1 MTTRIHLYDT
11 TLRDGTQR
19 EGLSL
24 SASDKVKIAARLDA
38 FGIDTIEGGWPGSNP
53 KDAEFFRR
61 VQTRPLCRAR
71 VAAFGSTRRVGTSC
85 DEDPSIQA
93 LVAANTSVVTI
104 VGKSSTTHVR
114 LVLETT
120 REENLRLIADTVAY
134 FRALGKDVVYD
145 AEHFFDGLALDAAYA
160 LETLEAARDAG
171 ASVLVLCDTNGG
183 SEPRAI
189 ASSVSSAARRVRAP
203 LGIHPHNDRGLALA
217 NALAAIDA
225 GCVHAQGTVNGYGE
239 RCGNLDLLALVA
251 NLQGKRGMPCVSDDS
266 LATLT
271 ELSHYVASVAN
282 LAPDAHAPFVG
293 RAAFAHKGGI
303 HVAAVAKD
311 PAMYQHMDPVL
322 VGNHMRVVV
331 SELSGRANVRLR
343 ASSLGLDA
351 RPVERAVL
359 EQVKALDHAG
369 AQLEAAEGTFEML
382 VRRATPGYV
391 VPFELREY
399 TVVVARRVWRIARAR
414 DCRDARGRHER
425 AHVGRGRGAGA
436 RARLGRSARAR
447 AAHPRG
453 ARDTARRL
461 QGPDHRRASGHRRD
475 HARARRNRVRRRA
488 VDHDRRGS
496 EHSGCELGR
505 DSRFARAP
513 ARCSRSSGTIISSR
527 RSPARRPPCCTS
539 ICTSCTR

>member
-1 MTTRIHLYDT
+1 MTTRLHLYDT

-38 FGIDTIEGGWPGSNP
+38 FGIHTIEGGWPGSNP

-61 VQTRPLCRAR
+61 VSTNPPHRAR
-71 VAAFGSTRRVGTSC
+71 IAAFGSTRRVGMSC
-85 DEDPSIQA
+85 ADDPSLNA
-93 LVAANTSVVTI
+93 LVAANTPIVTI
-104 VGKSSTTHVR
+104 VGKSSARHVT
-114 LVLETT
+114 LVLQTT

-134 FRALGKDVVYD
+134 FVALGKDVVYD
-145 AEHFFDGLALDAAYA
+145 AEHFFDGFALDDAYA
-160 LETLEAARDAG
+160 RETLEAAHSAG
-171 ASVLVLCDTNGG
+171 AAVLVLCDTNGG
-183 SEPRAI
+183 SEPRTI
-189 ASSVSSAARRVRAP
+189 SESVNRVAHRVRAK

-239 RCGNLDLLALVA
+239 RCGNLDLLALIA
-251 NLQGKRGMPCVSDDS
+251 NLQLKRGIPCVPDES

-271 ELSHYVASVAN
+271 ELSNYVASVAN

-303 HVAAVAKD
+303 HVAAVAKE
-311 PAMYQHMDPVL
+311 PAMYQHMDPAR
-322 VGNHMRVVV
+322 VGNRMRVVV

-351 RPVERAVL
+351 QPIERAVL

-391 VPFELREY
+391 VPFELLEY
-399 TVVVARRVWRIARAR
+399 TVVVERRVAS
-414 DCRDARGRHER
+414 G
-425 AHVGRGRGAGA
+425 
-436 RARLGRSARAR
+436 SRAR
-447 AAHPRG
+447 ATVEMRVDGTSVRTAAEGDGPVHALDSAVRLALAPHIPAVLETKLVDYKVRIIDEHLGTAATTRVLMETAYGVERFNTIG
-453 ARDTARRL
+453 AAANILDASWDALRDSLELAVARSVIATSHRA
-461 QGPDHRRASGHRRD
+461 PHSTDTRRASQEI
-475 HARARRNRVRRRA
+475 V
-488 VDHDRRGS
+488 VS
-496 EHSGCELGR
+496 
-505 DSRFARAP
+505 
-513 ARCSRSSGTIISSR
+513 
-527 RSPARRPPCCTS
+527 
-539 ICTSCTR
+539 

>member
-61 VQTRPLCRAR
+61 VMKHPPRRAR
-71 VAAFGSTRRVGTSC
+71 IAAFGSTRRVGVSC
-85 DEDPSIQA
+85 VDDPSLQA
-93 LVAANTSVVTI
+93 LVAAGTPVVTI
-104 VGKSSTTHVR
+104 VGKSSASHVTQ
-114 LVLETT
+114 VLETT
-120 REENLRLIADTVAY
+120 REENLRMIADTVAH
-134 FRALGKDVVYD
+134 FVALGKEVVYD
-145 AEHFFDGLALDAAYA
+145 AEHFFDGLALDESYA
-160 LETLEAARDAG
+160 IETLEAAHDAG

-183 SEPRAI
+183 SEPRTISEA
-189 ASSVSSAARRVRAP
+189 VSRVARRTGAQ

-251 NLQGKRGMPCVSDDS
+251 NLQLKRGVQCIPEES

-271 ELSHYVASVAN
+271 ELSNYVASVAN

-311 PAMYQHMDPVL
+311 PAMYQHMDPAQ
-322 VGNHMRVVV
+322 VGNRMRVVV

-351 RPVERAVL
+351 QPVERAVL
-359 EQVKALDHAG
+359 EQVKALEHSG

-382 VRRATPGYV
+382 VRRAKPGYI
-391 VPFELREY
+391 VPFELLEY
-399 TVVVARRVWRIARAR
+399 TVVVERRV
-414 DCRDARGRHER
+414 E
-425 AHVGRGRGAGA
+425 GA
-436 RARLGRSARAR
+436 SRAR
-447 AAHPRG
+447 ATVEMRVGGTSVRTAAEGDGPVHALDSAVRLALAPHIPAVLETRLVDYKVRIIDEHLGTAATTRVLMETAFGTERFSTIG
-453 ARDTARRL
+453 AAANILDASWDAIRDSLELAVARAGDATSHSAPHRM
-461 QGPDHRRASGHRRD
+461 DTRRASQEI
-475 HARARRNRVRRRA
+475 V
-488 VDHDRRGS
+488 
-496 EHSGCELGR
+496 
-505 DSRFARAP
+505 
-513 ARCSRSSGTIISSR
+513 
-527 RSPARRPPCCTS
+527 TS
-539 ICTSCTR
+539 

>member
-61 VQTRPLCRAR
+61 VQGNPPRRAR
-71 VAAFGSTRRVGTSC
+71 ITAFGSTRRVGVTC

-93 LVAANTSVVTI
+93 IVAAETSTVTI
-104 VGKSSTTHVR
+104 VGKSSATHVR

-120 REENLRLIADTVAY
+120 REENLRLIADTVGY
-134 FRALGKDVVYD
+134 FCALGKEVVYD
-145 AEHFFDGLALDAAYA
+145 AEHFFDGLALDESYA
-160 LETLEAARDAG
+160 LQTLEAARDAG

-183 SEPRAI
+183 SEPRDI
-189 ASSVSSAARRVRAP
+189 SESVRRVARRLSAP

-239 RCGNLDLLALVA
+239 RCGNLDLLALIA
-251 NLQGKRGMPCVSDDS
+251 NLQVKRGIRCVPDES
-266 LATLT
+266 LAAIT
-271 ELSHYVASVAN
+271 ELSHFVASVAN

-311 PAMYQHMDPVL
+311 PAMYQHMDPAQ
-322 VGNHMRVVV
+322 VGNQMRVVV

-369 AQLEAAEGTFEML
+369 AKLEAAEGTFEML

-399 TVVVARRVWRIARAR
+399 TVVVERRAN
-414 DCRDARGRHER
+414 GE
-425 AHVGRGRGAGA
+425 
-436 RARLGRSARAR
+436 SRAR
-447 AAHPRG
+447 ATVEMAVGGTCVRTSAEGKGPVHALDAAVRLALAPHIPAVLDTHLVDYKVRIVDEHLG
-453 ARDTARRL
+453 TAAITRVLMDTAYGTERFSTTGAAANILDASWNAIRDSL
-461 QGPDHRRASGHRRD
+461 ELAVVRASATPHPSASRFTKKRRALTET
-475 HARARRNRVRRRA
+475 A
-488 VDHDRRGS
+488 
-496 EHSGCELGR
+496 
-505 DSRFARAP
+505 
-513 ARCSRSSGTIISSR
+513 T
-527 RSPARRPPCCTS
+527 T
-539 ICTSCTR
+539 

>member
-24 SASDKVKIAARLDA
+24 SASDKVKIATRLDA

-61 VQTRPLCRAR
+61 VQRKPLRHAR

-85 DEDPSIQA
+85 TEDPSIQA
-93 LVAANTSVVTI
+93 LVAADTQVVTI

-134 FRALGKDVVYD
+134 FRALGKEVVYD
-145 AEHFFDGLALDAAYA
+145 AEHFFDGLALDEAYA

-183 SEPRAI
+183 SEPREI
-189 ASSVSSAARRVRAP
+189 ASAVSVATRRMGAP

-225 GCVHAQGTVNGYGE
+225 GCEHAQGTVNGYGE

-251 NLQGKRGMPCVSDDS
+251 NLQGKRGMRCVPDES
-266 LATLT
+266 LGLLT

-311 PAMYQHMDPVL
+311 PAMYQHMDPER

-359 EQVKALDHAG
+359 ARVKELDHAG

-399 TVVVARRVWRIARAR
+399 TVVVERRIA
-414 DCRDARGRHER
+414 G
-425 AHVGRGRGAGA
+425 G
-436 RARLGRSARAR
+436 SRAR
-447 AAHPRG
+447 ATVEMRVGDTSVRTSAEGDGPVHALDSAVRLALAPHIPAVLETQLVDYKVRIIDEHLGTAAITRVLVETAYG
-453 ARDTARRL
+453 AERWTTIGAAPNILDASWDAIRDSLELAVA
-461 QGPDHRRASGHRRD
+461 RASDAAHTGIPHLMD
-475 HARARRNRVRRRA
+475 T
-488 VDHDRRGS
+488 
-496 EHSGCELGR
+496 R
-505 DSRFARAP
+505 DS
-513 ARCSRSSGTIISSR
+513 SSKIVT
-527 RSPARRPPCCTS
+527 T
-539 ICTSCTR
+539 

>member
-1 MTTRIHLYDT
+1 MTRRIHLYDT

-61 VQTRPLCRAR
+61 VAASPLRRAR
-71 VAAFGSTRRVGTSC
+71 IAAFGSTRRVGVSC
-85 DEDPSIQA
+85 ADDPSLLA
-93 LVAANTSVVTI
+93 LVEARTAVVTI
-104 VGKSSTTHVR
+104 VGKSSASHVK
-114 LVLETT
+114 LVLATT
-120 REENLRLIADTVAY
+120 REENLRLIGETVAY
-134 FRALGKDVVYD
+134 FRALGKEVVYD
-145 AEHFFDGLALDAAYA
+145 AEHFFDGMALDESYA
-160 LETLEAARDAG
+160 LETLEAAHDAG

-183 SEPRAI
+183 SEPRTI
-189 ASSVSSAARRVRAP
+189 AESVNRVARRVRAP

-217 NALAAIDA
+217 NALAAIDT

-239 RCGNLDLLALVA
+239 RCGNLDLLALIA
-251 NLQGKRGMPCVSDDS
+251 NLQLKRGIQCVSDES

-271 ELSHYVASVAN
+271 ELSNYVASVAN

-303 HVAAVAKD
+303 HVAAVAKE
-311 PAMYQHMDPVL
+311 PAMYQHMDPAQ
-322 VGNHMRVVV
+322 VGNRMRVVV

-359 EQVKALDHAG
+359 EQVKALDHSG

-399 TVVVARRVWRIARAR
+399 TVVVERRME
-414 DCRDARGRHER
+414 G
-425 AHVGRGRGAGA
+425 G
-436 RARLGRSARAR
+436 SRAR
-447 AAHPRG
+447 ATVEMRVGGTSVRTAAEGDGPVHALDSAVRLALAPHIPAVLDTKLVDYKVRIIDEHMGTAATTRVLMETAYGTERWSTIGAAPNILDASWDAIRDSLELAVARALDAASNSAPPRM
-453 ARDTARRL
+453 DT
-461 QGPDHRRASGHRRD
+461 RRASPEI
-475 HARARRNRVRRRA
+475 V
-488 VDHDRRGS
+488 
-496 EHSGCELGR
+496 
-505 DSRFARAP
+505 
-513 ARCSRSSGTIISSR
+513 
-527 RSPARRPPCCTS
+527 TS
-539 ICTSCTR
+539 

>member
-1 MTTRIHLYDT
+1 MMTRVHLYDT

-61 VQTRPLCRAR
+61 VNANPPRRAR
-71 VAAFGSTRRVGTSC
+71 VAAFGSTRRVGVSC
-85 DEDPSIQA
+85 SDDASLQA
-93 LVAANTSVVTI
+93 LVAARTPVVTI
-104 VGKSSTTHVR
+104 VGKSSATHVR

-134 FRALGKDVVYD
+134 FGALGKEVVYD
-145 AEHFFDGLALDAAYA
+145 AEHFFDGLALDESYA
-160 LETLEAARDAG
+160 LETLEAAHGAG

-183 SEPRAI
+183 SEPRTI
-189 ASSVSSAARRVRAP
+189 AESVSRVARRVRAP

-239 RCGNLDLLALVA
+239 RCGNLDLLALIA
-251 NLQGKRGMPCVSDDS
+251 NLQLKRGIQCVPEES

-271 ELSHYVASVAN
+271 ELSNYVAAVAN

-303 HVAAVAKD
+303 HVAAVAKE
-311 PAMYQHMDPVL
+311 PAMYQHMDPAQ
-322 VGNHMRVVV
+322 VGNRTRVVV

-351 RPVERAVL
+351 QPVERAVL
-359 EQVKALDHAG
+359 EQVKALEHAG

-391 VPFELREY
+391 VPFELIEY
-399 TVVVARRVWRIARAR
+399 TVVVERR
-414 DCRDARGRHER
+414 
-425 AHVGRGRGAGA
+425 AG
-436 RARLGRSARAR
+436 GSSRAR
-447 AAHPRG
+447 ATVEMRVGGTSVRTSANGDGPVHALDSAVRLALAPHVPVVLETKLVDYKVRIVDEHLGTAAITRVLMETAYGAERWSTIGAAANILDASWNAIRDSLELAVARAHSAASHSASHRI
-453 ARDTARRL
+453 DL
-461 QGPDHRRASGHRRD
+461 RRAS
-475 HARARRNRVRRRA
+475 V
-488 VDHDRRGS
+488 
-496 EHSGCELGR
+496 
-505 DSRFARAP
+505 
-513 ARCSRSSGTIISSR
+513 GTE
-527 RSPARRPPCCTS
+527 T
-539 ICTSCTR
+539 T

>member
-1 MTTRIHLYDT
+1 MTRRIHLYDT

-61 VQTRPLCRAR
+61 VAASPPRRAR
-71 VAAFGSTRRVGTSC
+71 LAAFGSTRRVGVSC
-85 DEDPSIQA
+85 ADDPSLLA
-93 LVAANTSVVTI
+93 LVEARTAVVTI
-104 VGKSSTTHVR
+104 VGKSSASHVK
-114 LVLETT
+114 LVLATT
-120 REENLRLIADTVAY
+120 REENLRLIGETVAY
-134 FRALGKDVVYD
+134 FRALGKEVVYD
-145 AEHFFDGLALDAAYA
+145 AEHFFDGMALDESYA
-160 LETLEAARDAG
+160 LETLEAAHDAG

-183 SEPRAI
+183 SEPRTI
-189 ASSVSSAARRVRAP
+189 AESVNRVARRVRAP

-217 NALAAIDA
+217 NALAAIDT

-239 RCGNLDLLALVA
+239 RCGNLDLLALIA
-251 NLQGKRGMPCVSDDS
+251 NLQLKRGIQCVSDES

-271 ELSHYVASVAN
+271 ELSNYVASVAN

-303 HVAAVAKD
+303 HVAAVAKE
-311 PAMYQHMDPVL
+311 PAMYQHMDPAQ
-322 VGNHMRVVV
+322 VGNRMRVVV

-359 EQVKALDHAG
+359 EQVKALDHSG

-399 TVVVARRVWRIARAR
+399 TVVVERRME
-414 DCRDARGRHER
+414 G
-425 AHVGRGRGAGA
+425 G
-436 RARLGRSARAR
+436 SRAR
-447 AAHPRG
+447 ATVEMRVGGTSVRTAAEGDGPVHALDSAVRLALAPHIPAVLDTKLVDYKVRIIDEHMGTAATTRVLMETAYGTERWSTIGAAPNILDASWDAIRDSLELAVARALDAASNSAPPRM
-453 ARDTARRL
+453 DT
-461 QGPDHRRASGHRRD
+461 RRASPEI
-475 HARARRNRVRRRA
+475 V
-488 VDHDRRGS
+488 
-496 EHSGCELGR
+496 
-505 DSRFARAP
+505 
-513 ARCSRSSGTIISSR
+513 
-527 RSPARRPPCCTS
+527 TS
-539 ICTSCTR
+539 

>member
-61 VQTRPLCRAR
+61 VRLNPPARAR
-71 VAAFGSTRRVGTSC
+71 IAAFGSTRRVGVSC
-85 DEDPSIQA
+85 AEDPSIQA
-93 LVAANTSVVTI
+93 LVAAETSLVTI
-104 VGKSSTTHVR
+104 VGKSSATHVR

-120 REENLRLIADTVAY
+120 REDNLRLISDTVAY
-134 FRALGKDVVYD
+134 FRALGKEVVYD
-145 AEHFFDGLALDAAYA
+145 AEHFFDGMALDESYA
-160 LETLEAARDAG
+160 LETLAAAQEAG

-183 SEPRAI
+183 SEPHDIGR
-189 ASSVSSAARRVRAP
+189 SVSRVARRVSGTV
-203 LGIHPHNDRGLALA
+203 GIHPHNDRGLALA

-225 GCVHAQGTVNGYGE
+225 GCVHVQGTVNGYGE

-251 NLQGKRGMPCVSDDS
+251 NLQGKRGVRCVSDDS
-266 LATLT
+266 LAALT

-282 LAPDAHAPFVG
+282 LAPDPHAPFVG

-311 PAMYQHMDPVL
+311 PAMYQHMDPAR
-322 VGNHMRVVV
+322 VGNRMRVVV
-331 SELSGRANVRLR
+331 SELSGRANVRVR

-351 RPVERAVL
+351 KPVERAVL
-359 EQVKALDHAG
+359 AQVKALEHAG

-382 VRRATPGYV
+382 VRRASPEYV

-399 TVVVARRVWRIARAR
+399 TVVVERRL
-414 DCRDARGRHER
+414 
-425 AHVGRGRGAGA
+425 AGV
-436 RARLGRSARAR
+436 SRAR
-447 AAHPRG
+447 ATVEMRVGDTSVRTSAEGEGPVHALDSAIRLALAPHIPAVLDTQLVDYKVRIVDEHLGTAAITRVLMETAYRTERFSTTG
-453 ARDTARRL
+453 AAANILDASWEAIRDSLELAVA
-461 QGPDHRRASGHRRD
+461 RASGVTHHRAPHLGD
-475 HARARRNRVRRRA
+475 PRRA
-488 VDHDRRGS
+488 LTETVR
-496 EHSGCELGR
+496 
-505 DSRFARAP
+505 
-513 ARCSRSSGTIISSR
+513 T
-527 RSPARRPPCCTS
+527 
-539 ICTSCTR
+539 

>member
-1 MTTRIHLYDT
+1 MMTRVHLYDT

-24 SASDKVKIAARLDA
+24 SASDKVKVAARLDA

-53 KDAEFFRR
+53 KDAEFFQR
-61 VQTRPLCRAR
+61 VSTHPLRRAR
-71 VAAFGSTRRVGTSC
+71 IAAFGSTRRVGVSC
-85 DEDPSIQA
+85 AEDPSLRA
-93 LVAANTSVVTI
+93 LVAANTPVVTI
-104 VGKSSTTHVR
+104 VGKSSAAHVT

-120 REENLRLIADTVAY
+120 RDENLRLIADTVGY

-145 AEHFFDGLALDAAYA
+145 AEHFFDGLALDDAYA
-160 LETLEAARDAG
+160 IETLEAAHGAG

-183 SEPRAI
+183 SEPRTI
-189 ASSVSSAARRVRAP
+189 SESVSRVARQLSAT

-239 RCGNLDLLALVA
+239 RCGNLDLLALIA
-251 NLQGKRGMPCVSDDS
+251 NLQIKRGIYCVPDDS
-266 LATLT
+266 LAMLT
-271 ELSHYVASVAN
+271 ELSNYVASVAN

-303 HVAAVAKD
+303 HVAAVAKE
-311 PAMYQHMDPVL
+311 PAMYQHMDPAQ
-322 VGNHMRVVV
+322 VGNRMRVVV

-351 RPVERAVL
+351 EPVERAVL

-399 TVVVARRVWRIARAR
+399 TVVVERRV
-414 DCRDARGRHER
+414 G
-425 AHVGRGRGAGA
+425 GG
-436 RARLGRSARAR
+436 SRAR
-447 AAHPRG
+447 ATVEMRVGGTSVRTAAEGDGPVHALDSAVRLALAPHIPAVLETKLVDYKVRIIDEHLGTAATTRVLMETAYG
-453 ARDTARRL
+453 AERFSTIGAAANILDASWDALRDSLELAVARAL
-461 QGPDHRRASGHRRD
+461 DATIHSAPHSMGMRRASPEI
-475 HARARRNRVRRRA
+475 V
-488 VDHDRRGS
+488 
-496 EHSGCELGR
+496 
-505 DSRFARAP
+505 
-513 ARCSRSSGTIISSR
+513 
-527 RSPARRPPCCTS
+527 TS
-539 ICTSCTR
+539 

>member
-61 VQTRPLCRAR
+61 VKKHPPRRAR
-71 VAAFGSTRRVGTSC
+71 IAAFGSTRRVGVSC
-85 DEDPSIQA
+85 ADDPSLQA
-93 LVAANTSVVTI
+93 LVAANTPVVTI
-104 VGKSSTTHVR
+104 VGKSSASHVT

-134 FRALGKDVVYD
+134 FVALGKEVVYD
-145 AEHFFDGLALDAAYA
+145 AEHFFDGLALDESYA
-160 LETLEAARDAG
+160 IETIEAAHDAG

-183 SEPRAI
+183 SEPRTI
-189 ASSVSSAARRVRAP
+189 SESVSRIARRTGAK

-251 NLQGKRGMPCVSDDS
+251 NLQLKRGVRCVPEES

-271 ELSHYVASVAN
+271 ELSNYVASVAN

-311 PAMYQHMDPVL
+311 PAMYQHMDPAQ
-322 VGNHMRVVV
+322 VGNRMRVVV

-359 EQVKALDHAG
+359 EQVKAREHAG

-382 VRRATPGYV
+382 VRRATPGYI
-391 VPFELREY
+391 VPFELLEY
-399 TVVVARRVWRIARAR
+399 TVVVERRV
-414 DCRDARGRHER
+414 E
-425 AHVGRGRGAGA
+425 GA
-436 RARLGRSARAR
+436 SRAR
-447 AAHPRG
+447 ATVEMRVGGTSVRTVAEGDGPVHALDSAVRLALAPHIPAVLETKLVDYKVRIIDEHLGTAATTRVLMETAFGTERFSTIG
-453 ARDTARRL
+453 AAANILDASWDAIRDSLELAVARA
-461 QGPDHRRASGHRRD
+461 GDATSHSAPHSMDTRRASQEI
-475 HARARRNRVRRRA
+475 V
-488 VDHDRRGS
+488 
-496 EHSGCELGR
+496 
-505 DSRFARAP
+505 
-513 ARCSRSSGTIISSR
+513 
-527 RSPARRPPCCTS
+527 TS
-539 ICTSCTR
+539 

>member
-24 SASDKVKIAARLDA
+24 SASDKVKIAARLDV

-61 VQTRPLCRAR
+61 VRSHPPVYSRI
-71 VAAFGSTRRVGTSC
+71 AAFGSTRRVGMTC
-85 DEDPSIQA
+85 TDDASIQA

-104 VGKSSTTHVR
+104 VGKSSPAHVR
-114 LVLETT
+114 VVLETS
-120 REENLRLIADTVAY
+120 REENLRMIADTVTY
-134 FRALGKDVVYD
+134 FRALGKEVVYD
-145 AEHFFDGLALDAAYA
+145 AEHFFDGLALDDTYA
-160 LETLEAARDAG
+160 LETLEAAHAAG

-183 SEPRAI
+183 SEPRTI
-189 ASSVSSAARRVRAP
+189 AAAVNIVSRRLDAP
-203 LGIHPHNDRGLALA
+203 LGFHPHNDRGLALA

-225 GCVHAQGTVNGYGE
+225 GCVHVQGTVNGYGE
-239 RCGNLDLLALVA
+239 RCGNLDLLALIA
-251 NLQGKRGMPCVSDDS
+251 NLQAKRGVHCVSDAA

-311 PAMYQHMDPVL
+311 PDMYQHMDPAR

-351 RPVERAVL
+351 HAVERAVL
-359 EQVKALDHAG
+359 EQVKTLDHSG

-382 VRRATPGYV
+382 VRRASPDYER
-391 VPFELREY
+391 PFELLEY
-399 TVVVARRVWRIARAR
+399 TVVVERRAE
-414 DCRDARGRHER
+414 G
-425 AHVGRGRGAGA
+425 
-436 RARLGRSARAR
+436 SRAR
-447 AAHPRG
+447 ATVEMRVGDTSVRTSAEGTGPVHALDSAVRLALAPHIPAVLDTQLVDYKVRIIDEHLGTAAITRVLMETTYRDERFSTIG
-453 ARDTARRL
+453 AAPNIVD
-461 QGPDHRRASGHRRD
+461 ASWD
-475 HARARRNRVRRRA
+475 A
-488 VDHDRRGS
+488 
-496 EHSGCELGR
+496 LR
-505 DSRFARAP
+505 DSLELAVARAP
-513 ARCSRSSGTIISSR
+513 QLMDTRHFHTATAGT
-527 RSPARRPPCCTS
+527 
-539 ICTSCTR
+539 

>member
-38 FGIDTIEGGWPGSNP
+38 FGIDSIEGGWPGSNP

-61 VQTRPLCRAR
+61 VAASPPRCAR
-71 VAAFGSTRRVGTSC
+71 IAAFGSTRRVGVSC
-85 DEDPSIQA
+85 ADDPSLRA
-93 LVAANTSVVTI
+93 LVEARTPVVTI
-104 VGKSSTTHVR
+104 VGKSSASHVK
-114 LVLETT
+114 LVLATT
-120 REENLRLIADTVAY
+120 REDNLRLIADTVAY
-134 FRALGKDVVYD
+134 FRALGKEVVYD
-145 AEHFFDGLALDAAYA
+145 AEHFFDGLALDESYA
-160 LETLEAARDAG
+160 LETLEAAHDAG

-183 SEPRAI
+183 SEPRTI
-189 ASSVSSAARRVRAP
+189 AESVSRVARRVRAP

-239 RCGNLDLLALVA
+239 RCGNLDLLALIA
-251 NLQGKRGMPCVSDDS
+251 NLQLKRGIQCVSDES

-271 ELSHYVASVAN
+271 ELSNYVASVAN

-303 HVAAVAKD
+303 HVAAVAKE
-311 PAMYQHMDPVL
+311 PAMYQHMDPAQ
-322 VGNHMRVVV
+322 VGNRMRVVV

-359 EQVKALDHAG
+359 EQVKALDHSG

-399 TVVVARRVWRIARAR
+399 TVVVERRVE
-414 DCRDARGRHER
+414 G
-425 AHVGRGRGAGA
+425 G
-436 RARLGRSARAR
+436 SRAR
-447 AAHPRG
+447 ATVEMRVGGTSVRTAAEGDGPVHALDSAVRLALAPHIPAVLDTKLVDYKVRIIDEHMGTAATTRVLMETAYG
-453 ARDTARRL
+453 AERWSTIGAAPNILDASWDAIRDSLELAVARALDAASNRA
-461 QGPDHRRASGHRRD
+461 PHRMDTRRASPEI
-475 HARARRNRVRRRA
+475 V
-488 VDHDRRGS
+488 
-496 EHSGCELGR
+496 
-505 DSRFARAP
+505 
-513 ARCSRSSGTIISSR
+513 
-527 RSPARRPPCCTS
+527 TS
-539 ICTSCTR
+539 

>member
-1 MTTRIHLYDT
+1 MMQRIHLYDT

-61 VQTRPLCRAR
+61 VTTHPPRRAR
-71 VAAFGSTRRVGTSC
+71 IAAFGSTRRVGVSC
-85 DEDPSIQA
+85 ADDPSLQS
-93 LVAANTSVVTI
+93 LVAARTPVVTI
-104 VGKSSTTHVR
+104 VGKSSATHVA

-145 AEHFFDGLALDAAYA
+145 AEHFFDGLSLDEGYA
-160 LETLEAARDAG
+160 IETLQAAHDAG

-183 SEPRAI
+183 CEPRTI
-189 ASSVSSAARRVRAP
+189 AYSVGRVTRRMEAR

-217 NALAAIDA
+217 NALAAIDS
-225 GCVHAQGTVNGYGE
+225 GCTHAQGTVNGYGE
-239 RCGNLDLLALVA
+239 RCGNLDLLALIA
-251 NLQGKRGMPCVSDDS
+251 NLQLKRGIQCVPDDS

-271 ELSHYVASVAN
+271 ELSSYVASVAN

-303 HVAAVAKD
+303 HVAAIAKD
-311 PAMYQHMDPVL
+311 PATYQHMDPAR
-322 VGNHMRVVV
+322 VGNRMRVVV

-351 RPVERAVL
+351 APVERAVL
-359 EQVKALDHAG
+359 EQVKALEHAG

-382 VRRATPGYV
+382 VRRATPGYRL
-391 VPFELREY
+391 PFELREY
-399 TVVVARRVWRIARAR
+399 TVVVERRA
-414 DCRDARGRHER
+414 
-425 AHVGRGRGAGA
+425 GAG
-436 RARLGRSARAR
+436 SRAR
-447 AAHPRG
+447 ATVEMRIGGISVRTSAEGDGPVHALDSAVRLALAPHIPAVLDTKLVDYKVRIVDEHLGTAAITRVLMETAYG
-453 ARDTARRL
+453 AERFSTIGAAANILD
-461 QGPDHRRASGHRRD
+461 ASWD
-475 HARARRNRVRRRA
+475 A
-488 VDHDRRGS
+488 
-496 EHSGCELGR
+496 LR
-505 DSRFARAP
+505 DSLELAVARSQGATTHSTP
-513 ARCSRSSGTIISSR
+513 HSMDTRHSALET
-527 RSPARRPPCCTS
+527 ATS
-539 ICTSCTR
+539 

>member
-61 VQTRPLCRAR
+61 VQAQPPYRAR
-71 VAAFGSTRRVGTSC
+71 IAAFGSTRRVGTSC
-85 DEDPSIQA
+85 DQDPSIHA
-93 LVAANTSVVTI
+93 LVAADTSVVTI
-104 VGKSSTTHVR
+104 VGKSSASHVR
-114 LVLETT
+114 LVLETS
-120 REENLRLIADTVAY
+120 REDNLRLITDTVAY

-145 AEHFFDGLALDAAYA
+145 AEHFFDGLALDEGYA
-160 LETLEAARDAG
+160 LATLEAAHDAG

-189 ASSVSSAARRVRAP
+189 ASAVSCAARRLRAP

-251 NLQGKRGMPCVSDDS
+251 NLQGKRGMRCVSDQS
-266 LATLT
+266 LETLT

-293 RAAFAHKGGI
+293 RAAFAHKGGL
-303 HVAAVAKD
+303 HVAAVAKE
-311 PAMYQHMDPVL
+311 PATYQHMDPAI

-351 RPVERAVL
+351 RAVERAVL

-391 VPFELREY
+391 APFELREY
-399 TVVVARRVWRIARAR
+399 TVVVERRV
-414 DCRDARGRHER
+414 
-425 AHVGRGRGAGA
+425 AG
-436 RARLGRSARAR
+436 GSRAR
-447 AAHPRG
+447 ATVEMRVGGTTVRTSADGDGPVHALDSAVRLALAPHVPAVLDTQLVDYKVRIIDEHLGTAAITRVLVETAYG
-453 ARDTARRL
+453 AERWTTIGAAPNILDASWDAIRDSLELAVA
-461 QGPDHRRASGHRRD
+461 RASDATPHSLPHR
-475 HARARRNRVRRRA
+475 
-488 VDHDRRGS
+488 
-496 EHSGCELGR
+496 L
-505 DSRFARAP
+505 DSRREP
-513 ARCSRSSGTIISSR
+513 SEIVT
-527 RSPARRPPCCTS
+527 T
-539 ICTSCTR
+539 

>member
-19 EGLSL
+19 EGLTL

-61 VQTRPLCRAR
+61 VQDQPLRRAR

-93 LVAANTSVVTI
+93 LVAAHTSVVTI
-104 VGKSSTTHVR
+104 VGKSSAAHVR
-114 LVLETT
+114 VVLETT
-120 REENLRLIADTVAY
+120 REDNLRLIADTVAY
-134 FRALGKDVVYD
+134 FRALGREVIYD
-145 AEHFFDGLALDAAYA
+145 AEHFFDGLALDEAYA
-160 LETLEAARDAG
+160 IETLEAARDAG

-189 ASSVSSAARRVRAP
+189 ASAVSRVSRRVAAP

-251 NLQGKRGMPCVSDDS
+251 NLQGKRGVQCVTSDA

-271 ELSHYVASVAN
+271 ELSSYVASVAN

-303 HVAAVAKD
+303 HVAAVAKE
-311 PAMYQHMDPVL
+311 PAMYQHMDPAL

-359 EQVKALDHAG
+359 ERVKALDHAG

-382 VRRATPGYV
+382 VRRATPGYQT
-391 VPFELREY
+391 PFELCEY
-399 TVVVARRVWRIARAR
+399 TVVVERRVTS
-414 DCRDARGRHER
+414 G
-425 AHVGRGRGAGA
+425 
-436 RARLGRSARAR
+436 SRAR
-447 AAHPRG
+447 ATVEMRVGGTSVRTSAEGEGPVHALDSAVRLALAPHIPAVLETQLVDYKVRIIDEHLGTAAITRVLVETAFG
-453 ARDTARRL
+453 AERWTTVGAASNILDASWDAIRDSLELAVA
-461 QGPDHRRASGHRRD
+461 RASTASAHTAPHRMDTWRPS
-475 HARARRNRVRRRA
+475 
-488 VDHDRRGS
+488 S
-496 EHSGCELGR
+496 EIL
-505 DSRFARAP
+505 
-513 ARCSRSSGTIISSR
+513 T
-527 RSPARRPPCCTS
+527 T
-539 ICTSCTR
+539 

>member
-1 MTTRIHLYDT
+1 MTRVHLYDT

-61 VQTRPLCRAR
+61 VNANPPRRAR
-71 VAAFGSTRRVGTSC
+71 VAAFGSTRRVGVSC
-85 DEDPSIQA
+85 SDDASLQA
-93 LVAANTSVVTI
+93 LVAARTPVVTI
-104 VGKSSTTHVR
+104 VGKSSATHVR

-134 FRALGKDVVYD
+134 FVALGKEVVYD
-145 AEHFFDGLALDAAYA
+145 AEHFFDGLALDESYA
-160 LETLEAARDAG
+160 LETLEAAHGAG

-183 SEPRAI
+183 SEPRTI
-189 ASSVSSAARRVRAP
+189 AESVSRVARRVRAP

-239 RCGNLDLLALVA
+239 RCGNLDLLALIA
-251 NLQGKRGMPCVSDDS
+251 NLQLKRGIQCVPEES

-271 ELSHYVASVAN
+271 ELSNYVAAVAN

-303 HVAAVAKD
+303 HVAAVAKE
-311 PAMYQHMDPVL
+311 PAMYQHMDPAQ
-322 VGNHMRVVV
+322 VGNRTRVVV

-351 RPVERAVL
+351 QPVERAVL
-359 EQVKALDHAG
+359 EQVKALEHAG

-391 VPFELREY
+391 VPFELIEY
-399 TVVVARRVWRIARAR
+399 TVVVERR
-414 DCRDARGRHER
+414 
-425 AHVGRGRGAGA
+425 AG
-436 RARLGRSARAR
+436 GSSRAR
-447 AAHPRG
+447 ATVEMRVGGTSVRTSANGDGPVHALDSAVRLALAPHVPVVLETKLVDYKVRIVDEHLGTAAITRVLMETAYGAERWSTIGAAANILDASWNAIRDSLELAVARAHSAASHSASHRI
-453 ARDTARRL
+453 DL
-461 QGPDHRRASGHRRD
+461 RRAS
-475 HARARRNRVRRRA
+475 V
-488 VDHDRRGS
+488 
-496 EHSGCELGR
+496 
-505 DSRFARAP
+505 
-513 ARCSRSSGTIISSR
+513 GTE
-527 RSPARRPPCCTS
+527 T
-539 ICTSCTR
+539 T

>member
-1 MTTRIHLYDT
+1 M
-11 TLRDGTQR
+11 
-19 EGLSL
+19 
-24 SASDKVKIAARLDA
+24 KIAARLDA

-53 KDAEFFRR
+53 KDAEFFRS
-61 VQTRPLCRAR
+61 VQARPLRRAR
-71 VAAFGSTRRVGTSC
+71 VAAFGSTRRVGTPC
-85 DEDPSIQA
+85 DADPSIQA
-93 LVAANTSVVTI
+93 LVAANTGVVTI
-104 VGKSSTTHVR
+104 VGKSSATHVR

-134 FRALGKDVVYD
+134 FRALGKEVVYD
-145 AEHFFDGLALDAAYA
+145 AEHFFDGLALDEGYA

-183 SEPRAI
+183 SEPRSI
-189 ASSVSSAARRVRAP
+189 ADSVDRVAQRVRAP

-251 NLQGKRGMPCVSDDS
+251 NLQGRRGVQCVSDES

-271 ELSHYVASVAN
+271 ELSGYVASVAN

-303 HVAAVAKD
+303 HVAAVAKE
-311 PAMYQHMDPVL
+311 PAMYQHMDPAV

-359 EQVKALDHAG
+359 EQIKALEHAG

-399 TVVVARRVWRIARAR
+399 TVVV
-414 DCRDARGRHER
+414 E
-425 AHVGRGRGAGA
+425 
-436 RARLGRSARAR
+436 
-447 AAHPRG
+447 
-453 ARDTARRL
+453 
-461 QGPDHRRASGHRRD
+461 RRASGGSR
-475 HARARRNRVRRRA
+475 ARATVEMRIGHTTVRTSGEGDGPVHALDSAVRLALAPHIPAVLATQLVDYKVRIIDEHLGTAAITRVLVETAYGAERWTTIGAAPNILDASWDAIRDSLELAVARASDAAPHSAPHRMDTRRA
-488 VDHDRRGS
+488 SS
-496 EHSGCELGR
+496 EI
-505 DSRFARAP
+505 
-513 ARCSRSSGTIISSR
+513 GT
-527 RSPARRPPCCTS
+527 T
-539 ICTSCTR
+539 

>member
-1 MTTRIHLYDT
+1 MTARVHLYDT

-61 VQTRPLCRAR
+61 VQATPARRAR
-71 VAAFGSTRRVGTSC
+71 IAAFGSTRRVGMSC
-85 DEDPSIQA
+85 ADDPSIQA
-93 LVAANTSVVTI
+93 LVAASTSVVTI
-104 VGKSSTTHVR
+104 VGKSSATHVR

-134 FRALGKDVVYD
+134 FSALGKEVVYD
-145 AEHFFDGLALDAAYA
+145 AEHFFDGLALDEAYA
-160 LETLEAARDAG
+160 LETLAAAHESG

-183 SEPRAI
+183 SEPRTISA
-189 ASSVSSAARRVRAP
+189 SVSRVARRLRAS

-251 NLQGKRGMPCVSDDS
+251 NLQAKRGMQCVPDES
-266 LATLT
+266 LSTIT

-303 HVAAVAKD
+303 HVAAVAKE
-311 PAMYQHMDPVL
+311 PAMYQHMDPAQ
-322 VGNHMRVVV
+322 VGNRMRVVV

-351 RPVERAVL
+351 QPVERAVL

-391 VPFELREY
+391 VPFELCEY
-399 TVVVARRVWRIARAR
+399 TVVVERRIE
-414 DCRDARGRHER
+414 G
-425 AHVGRGRGAGA
+425 G
-436 RARLGRSARAR
+436 SRAR
-447 AAHPRG
+447 ATVEMRIGSTSVRRSAEGDGPVHALDSAVRLALAPYLPVVLDTHLVDYKVRIIDEHLGTAAITRVLMETACGSERWSTIG
-453 ARDTARRL
+453 AVSNILDASWDALRDSLELAVARTLDASSHRA
-461 QGPDHRRASGHRRD
+461 PHRIDTRRAS
-475 HARARRNRVRRRA
+475 
-488 VDHDRRGS
+488 S
-496 EHSGCELGR
+496 EIV
-505 DSRFARAP
+505 
-513 ARCSRSSGTIISSR
+513 T
-527 RSPARRPPCCTS
+527 T
-539 ICTSCTR
+539 

>member
-1 MTTRIHLYDT
+1 MTTRVHLYDT

-61 VQTRPLCRAR
+61 VKSSPPQRAR
-71 VAAFGSTRRVGTSC
+71 IAAFGSTRRVGTSC

-104 VGKSSTTHVR
+104 VGKSSAAHVS

-120 REENLRLIADTVAY
+120 REDNLRLISDTVSY

-145 AEHFFDGLALDAAYA
+145 AEHFFDGHAQDEFYA

-183 SEPRAI
+183 SEP
-189 ASSVSSAARRVRAP
+189 SAVAKAVERTAHRVFAP
-203 LGIHPHNDRGLALA
+203 LGIHSHNDRGLALA

-225 GCVHAQGTVNGYGE
+225 GCVHVQGTVNGYGE
-239 RCGNLDLLALVA
+239 RCGNLDLLALIA
-251 NLQGKRGMPCVSDDS
+251 NLQGKRGIQCVSDES
-266 LATLT
+266 LARLT
-271 ELSHYVASVAN
+271 ELSRYVASVAN

-293 RAAFAHKGGI
+293 HAAFAHKGGI
-303 HVAAVAKD
+303 HVAAIAKE
-311 PAMYQHMDPVL
+311 PAMYQHMDPAH

-351 RPVERAVL
+351 TTVERAVL
-359 EQVKALDHAG
+359 EQVKSLDHAG

-382 VRRATPGYV
+382 VRRASPGYV

-399 TVVVARRVWRIARAR
+399 TVVVERRPQS
-414 DCRDARGRHER
+414 G
-425 AHVGRGRGAGA
+425 
-436 RARLGRSARAR
+436 SRAR
-447 AAHPRG
+447 ATVEMRVGGTSVRTSAEGDGPVHALDSAVRLALAPHIPAVLDTHLVDYKVRIVDEHLGTAAITRVLMETSYG
-453 ARDTARRL
+453 AERWSTTGAAPNILDASWDAIRDSLELAVV
-461 QGPDHRRASGHRRD
+461 RASDATHFHDPHAMDTRR
-475 HARARRNRVRRRA
+475 V
-488 VDHDRRGS
+488 
-496 EHSGCELGR
+496 
-505 DSRFARAP
+505 
-513 ARCSRSSGTIISSR
+513 SSHTV
-527 RSPARRPPCCTS
+527 T
-539 ICTSCTR
+539 T

>member
-61 VQTRPLCRAR
+61 VQAQPLPRAR

-93 LVAANTSVVTI
+93 LVAADTSVVTI
-104 VGKSSTTHVR
+104 VGKSSVSHVR

-134 FRALGKDVVYD
+134 FRALGKDVIYD
-145 AEHFFDGLALDAAYA
+145 AEHFFDGFVLDAAYA
-160 LETLEAARDAG
+160 LESLEAARDAG

-183 SEPRAI
+183 SEPGAI
-189 ASSVSSAARRVRAP
+189 ASAVNIVGRRMRAP
-203 LGIHPHNDRGLALA
+203 LGIHPHNDRGLAPA
-217 NALAAIDA
+217 NALVAIDA

-251 NLQGKRGMPCVSDDS
+251 NLQGRRGVQCVSDES

-271 ELSHYVASVAN
+271 DLSHYVASVAN

-293 RAAFAHKGGI
+293 RAAFTHKGGI
-303 HVAAVAKD
+303 HVAAVAKE
-311 PAMYQHMDPVL
+311 PSMYQHMDPSL

-359 EQVKALDHAG
+359 ERVKALDHAG

-399 TVVVARRVWRIARAR
+399 TVVVERRVH
-414 DCRDARGRHER
+414 G
-425 AHVGRGRGAGA
+425 G
-436 RARLGRSARAR
+436 SRAR
-447 AAHPRG
+447 ATVEMRVGGTSVRTSAEGDGPVHALDSAVRLALAPYIPVVLETQLVDYKVRIIDEHLGTAAITRVLVETAYG
-453 ARDTARRL
+453 AERWTTIGAAPNILDASWDAIRDSLELAVARASHITHHSAPHRM
-461 QGPDHRRASGHRRD
+461 DSRRAS
-475 HARARRNRVRRRA
+475 
-488 VDHDRRGS
+488 S
-496 EHSGCELGR
+496 EIV
-505 DSRFARAP
+505 
-513 ARCSRSSGTIISSR
+513 T
-527 RSPARRPPCCTS
+527 T
-539 ICTSCTR
+539 